1 MNWYENAV
9 MYHIYPLGFCGAPK
23 CNEGGEPVNRLE
35 KVLDWIP
42 HLKELGV
49 DAVYFG
55 PVFESVEHGYDT
67 TDYRVIDR
75 RLGTQT
81 ENVLPHI
88 CDETAQ
94 ERHSRDSGRRVQPR
108 GTELLGVQ
116 GRAGKGTGF
125 GVLRLVCRSELR
137 RSEPLRRQ
145 LLVRGLERL
154 L

>member
-75 RLGTQT
+75 RLGTN
-81 ENVLPHI
+81 EMFAHI
-88 CDETAQ
+88 CDELHKNGIRVILAIL
-94 ERHSRDSGRRVQPR
+94 RH
-108 GTELLGVQ
+108 
-116 GRAGKGTGF
+116 
-125 GVLRLVCRSELR
+125 
-137 RSEPLRRQ
+137 
-145 LLVRGLERL
+145 
-154 L
+154 